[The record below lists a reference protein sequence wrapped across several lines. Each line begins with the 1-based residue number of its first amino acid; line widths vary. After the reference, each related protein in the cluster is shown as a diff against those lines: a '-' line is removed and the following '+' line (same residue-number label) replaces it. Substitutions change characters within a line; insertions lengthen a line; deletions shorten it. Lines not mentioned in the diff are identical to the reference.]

1 MTYRIRNISIAIALA
16 LVAALLT
23 SFYVT
28 NYQRDVRKNETNVPV
43 YVAKVD
49 IPAGTSGADVVRS
62 GMLNK
67 TEIVRRG
74 VVPGAISNPAQ
85 LATLVATEPI
95 YAGEQ
100 VSTRRF
106 ATPSE
111 RGILAQLTGLQRA
124 ISIPGDSDQLLAGTL
139 KDGDRIDVVA
149 SFTYPEGGQ
158 THYSRIILRNILVL
172 KAPEGG
178 GTTEKVASAGT
189 SPFSATIAV
198 TDLQV
203 QKLYWAMK
211 NGQWHMELR
220 PGVDAADSPEN
231 VESAHSLL
239 REGVRPKQLDDAR
252 VGNAPVEGQK

>member
-1 MTYRIRNISIAIALA
+1 MTYRLRNITIAIALA
-16 LVAALLT
+16 VVAALLT
-23 SFYVT
+23 AFYVK
-28 NYQRDVRKNETNVPV
+28 NYERDVQKAETNVPV

-49 IPAGTSGADVVRS
+49 IPAGTSGADVARS
-62 GMLNK
+62 GMMNK
-67 TEIVRRG
+67 TKTVRRG

-85 LATLVATEPI
+85 LATLVSTEPI

-100 VSTRRF
+100 VTTRRF

-139 KDGDRIDVVA
+139 KDGDHVDVVA
-149 SFTYPEGGQ
+149 SFTYPEGQ
-158 THYSRIILRNILVL
+158 THYTRIILRNLLIL
-172 KAPEGG
+172 KAPDAG
-178 GTTEKVASAGT
+178 GTTEKVTSAGT
-189 SPFSATIAV
+189 SPFSATIAI

-239 REGVRPKQLDDAR
+239 REGVRPKQLEDAR
-252 VGNAPVEGQK
+252 VGNAPVEGQR

>member
-1 MTYRIRNISIAIALA
+1 MTYRLRNITIAIALA
-16 LVAALLT
+16 VVAALLT
-23 SFYVT
+23 AFYVK
-28 NYQRDVRKNETNVPV
+28 NYERDVQKAETNVSV

-49 IPAGTSGADVVRS
+49 IPAGTSGADVARS
-62 GMLNK
+62 GMMNK
-67 TEIVRRG
+67 SKTVRRG

-85 LATLVATEPI
+85 LATLVSTEPI

-100 VSTRRF
+100 VTTRRF

-124 ISIPGDSDQLLAGTL
+124 ISVPGDSDQLLAGTL
-139 KDGDRIDVVA
+139 KDGDHVDVVA
-149 SFTYPEGGQ
+149 SFTYPEGQ
-158 THYSRIILRNILVL
+158 THYTRIILRNLLIL
-172 KAPEGG
+172 KAPDAG
-178 GTTEKVASAGT
+178 GTTEKVTSAGT

-239 REGVRPKQLDDAR
+239 REGVRPKQLNDAR
-252 VGNAPVEGQK
+252 VGNAPVEGQR

>member
-1 MTYRIRNISIAIALA
+1 MTYRIRNITIAIALA

-23 SFYVT
+23 GFYVK

-124 ISIPGDSDQLLAGTL
+124 IAVPGDADQLLAGTL
-139 KDGDRIDVVA
+139 KNGDHVDVVS
-149 SFTYPEGGQ
+149 SFTYPEGGA
-158 THYSRIILRNILVL
+158 THYSRIILRNVLVL
-172 KAPEGG
+172 KAPEAG
-178 GTTEKVASAGT
+178 GTAEKVTSPGS
-189 SPFSATIAV
+189 SPFSATVAV

-203 QKLYWAMK
+203 QKLFWAMK

-220 PGVDAADSPEN
+220 PGIDAADSPEN

-239 REGVRPKQLDDAR
+239 REGVRPKQLNDAR
-252 VGNAPVEGQK
+252 VGNAPVEGN

>member
-1 MTYRIRNISIAIALA
+1 MSLPCCE
-16 LVAALLT
+16 LLRDE
-23 SFYVT
+23 
-28 NYQRDVRKNETNVPV
+28 YQRDVGKAETNVPG

-49 IPAGTSGADVVRS
+49 ILAGRPARMSSRS

-124 ISIPGDSDQLLAGTL
+124 IAVPGEAEQLLAGTV
-139 KDGDRIDVVA
+139 KDGDRVDVA
-149 SFTYPEGGQ
+149 PR
-158 THYSRIILRNILVL
+158 SRIPKVRR
-172 KAPEGG
+172 P
-178 GTTEKVASAGT
+178 TTAG
-189 SPFSATIAV
+189 SSSATF
-198 TDLQV
+198 
-203 QKLYWAMK
+203 
-211 NGQWHMELR
+211 
-220 PGVDAADSPEN
+220 S
-231 VESAHSLL
+231 S
-239 REGVRPKQLDDAR
+239 
-252 VGNAPVEGQK
+252 